1 VLQCLPRKH
10 EALSSNPNSAKGKK
24 RKRGKEGGREGE
36 EGEREREKEKDRKK
50 EKGRE
55 GGHVAWFGVVDWE
68 VGCLLCAPAKD
79 FLSSGTQ
86 MARFLPF

>member
-36 EGEREREKEKDRKK
+36 EGEREKEKDRKK